1 MRNISK
7 LGLAVAA
14 ALILG
19 GAAGA
24 GAQPAG
30 TPKTSN
36 PVPMDCAR
44 LADPAAKA
52 ECVRAQERQRAQE
65 RDRKAGQGQ
74 VQGTGVGK
82 GKGQGA
88 GVGQGSGQGAS
99 KGTGQLKKN

>member
-14 ALILG
+14 AVILG
-19 GAAGA
+19 GAATA
-24 GAQPAG
+24 SAQPAG

-44 LADPAAKA
+44 LTDQGAKA
-52 ECVRAQERQRAQE
+52 ECVRAQERQRN
-65 RDRKAGQGQ
+65 AGQGQ
-74 VQGTGVGK
+74 VHGTGVGK